1 MAALA
6 LIMKMISV
14 TSTATSVLRIVKR
27 PCRGSKGIVGF
38 SSRCNDLVDII
49 GAFRSAIEHPQLN
62 KILRRLRKK
71 KIRSIFSQNDFCFYG
86 VTVSS
91 LGMIEIALEE
101 LSPQMFRKFH
111 FT

>member
-38 SSRCNDLVDII
+38 SSRCNDRVDKI
-49 GAFRSAIEHPQLN
+49 GAFRSVIEHPQLN

-71 KIRSIFSQNDFCFYG
+71 QFAAYSHRMIFAF
-86 VTVSS
+86 
-91 LGMIEIALEE
+91 AA
-101 LSPQMFRKFH
+101 
-111 FT
+111 